1 MWRLRI
7 MDHIAGK
14 IYFEYEFLSI
24 EMLMKFIQ
32 MNDIYNTERCK
43 YMITRDEEELP
54 FADPLGE

>member
-1 MWRLRI
+1 